1 MQKHGLVPETSTT
14 LLRDV
19 GDTGNK
25 RWVEFCARYEPMM
38 RAYVHGRFPSLEADE
53 IVQLTFVELAK
64 VLPQYIYAPDEK
76 GRFHNYLTGI
86 LRHVALKWLRVED
99 RERQV
104 KESVAEE
111 LHTTGDSEDDA
122 YRQSLVDLALARF
135 FADESVAARTKE
147 IFRHVAVKGDAPES
161 VAKAFQVER
170 HTVDQIKSRSLEKIR
185 GYISELEAVGDRR

>member
-1 MQKHGLVPETSTT
+1 MQKRGLVPETSTT

-19 GDTGNK
+19 GDIGNK
-25 RWVEFCARYEPMM
+25 RWVEFCACYEPMM

-135 FADESVAARTKE
+135 FADESVAARTKA

-185 GYISELEAVGDRR
+185 GYISELEAVGD

>member
-1 MQKHGLVPETSTT
+1 MQKRGLVPETSTT

-147 IFRHVAVKGDAPES
+147 IFRHVAVKGDAPEL

-185 GYISELEAVGDRR
+185 GYISELEAVGD